1 MREPER
7 IDGYAPIADYAAI
20 GDGRT
25 LALVALDGAIDWLCL
40 PSLDAPG
47 VLAALLDPE
56 RGGSFVL
63 RPAKGFT
70 AERRYSDDSN
80 VLETIYSTDS
90 GTVKVVEALLMDSGA
105 LLPWTE
111 LVRKVECL
119 EGKVDLVWRLEA
131 RPRWG
136 EEKVQ
141 CSMRED
147 VALVEWDDDA
157 IAVLSYDCGTPTPDG
172 DAVHGRFTIEQPD
185 TALLAALYFNDAP
198 YAVPPR
204 AELETRLTRTRSYW
218 QSYARDIP
226 YDGPWAAQVRRA
238 VLAQQLL
245 TYPDT
250 GAIAAAGTS
259 SLPERIGGDRN
270 WDYRFSW
277 VRDTSLALESL
288 LAVRLSIECQRSL
301 SWVLEAS
308 RQQKELQPM
317 YTLKAETDLPRLDL
331 DFAGYRRS
339 QPVRIGNDAQ
349 SQLQL
354 GGYADILD
362 AAYRFCGAG
371 HVLDPRS
378 ADQCATLADAV
389 CELWQRDDS
398 GIWEVDEHPYTQ
410 SKIACWAAL
419 DHAIELADDGRL
431 PARHVKTWRRNRT
444 KIHAWIEERCW
455 SEHRGSYVF
464 YPGSDELDASILL
477 AARWGYFEETED
489 RFVATVEA
497 LQRELGNGPFLY
509 RTTGLRNEEGCF
521 LACSFWLVDALAR
534 LGRTEEARA
543 LMEQLLEASNDVGLF
558 SEQIDPETRAFLG
571 NFPQALT
578 HLSLILA
585 AVSVMRAERERRK
598 PRTYSPATSRRRK
611 TR

>member
-1 MREPER
+1 VRKPER

-25 LALVALDGAIDWLCL
+25 LALVALDGAVDWLCL
-40 PSLDAPG
+40 PTLDAPA
-47 VLAALLDPE
+47 VLAALLDAE
-56 RGGSFVL
+56 RGGRFVL
-63 RPAKGFT
+63 RPADGFV

-80 VLETIYSTDS
+80 VLETIYSTES
-90 GTVKVVEALLMDSGA
+90 GTVKVVEALLTDSGA

-119 EGKVDLVWRLEA
+119 QGTVDLAWWLDA

-136 EEKVQ
+136 QERVRS
-141 CSMRED
+141 SMRENI
-147 VALVEWDDDA
+147 ALVEWDEDA
-157 IAVLSYDCGTPTPDG
+157 IAVLSYACGKPKIEGTQ
-172 DAVHGRFTIEQPD
+172 VHGRFTIEEPS
-185 TALLAALYFNDAP
+185 TTMLAALYFNDAP
-198 YAVPPR
+198 YAMPPR
-204 AELETRLTRTRSYW
+204 AELETRLTRTRGYW

-226 YDGPWAAQVRRA
+226 YDGPWAKEVRRG

-250 GAIAAAGTS
+250 GAIAAAGTT

-288 LAVRLSIECQRSL
+288 LAVRLSVECQRSL
-301 SWVLEAS
+301 SWVLAAS

-317 YTLKAETDLPRLDL
+317 YTLRAETDLPRLDL
-331 DFAGYRRS
+331 DFAGYRGS

-349 SQLQL
+349 GQLQL

-362 AAYRFCGAG
+362 AAYRFCEAG
-371 HVLDPRS
+371 HVLDPNS
-378 ADQCATLADAV
+378 AEQCAALADAV

-419 DHAIELADDGRL
+419 DHAIELSENGRI
-431 PARHVKTWRRNRT
+431 PDRHVKTWRRDR
-444 KIHAWIEERCW
+444 KRIHNWIEENCW
-455 SEHRGSYVF
+455 SEHRGAYVF
-464 YPGSDELDASILL
+464 HPGSDELDASILL
-477 AARWGYFEETED
+477 AARWGYFEQSKE
-489 RFVATVEA
+489 RFTSTVEA
-497 LQRELGNGPFLY
+497 LQRELGEGPFLY
-509 RTTGLRNEEGCF
+509 RTTGLRGEESCF
-521 LACSFWLVDALAR
+521 LACSFWLVDAFAR
-534 LGRTEEARA
+534 VGRTGDARA
-543 LMEQLLEASNDVGLF
+543 LMEQLLEASNDVGLYA
-558 SEQIDPETRAFLG
+558 EQIDATTREFRG

-585 AVSVMRAERERRK
+585 AVSVMRAERERAPDDR
-598 PRTYSPATSRRRK
+598 
-611 TR
+611 